1 MDILIDS
8 DLSDVSDF
16 DINEPAP
23 IRPYQY
29 EPIANA
35 RSETVTSDEESTSDS
50 DPSYEND
57 INEQIPDVS
66 IW

>member
-1 MDILIDS
+1 MFLT
-8 DLSDVSDF
+8 

-29 EPIANA
+29 EPIAYA

-50 DPSYEND
+50 VPSYEND

-66 IW
+66 IR